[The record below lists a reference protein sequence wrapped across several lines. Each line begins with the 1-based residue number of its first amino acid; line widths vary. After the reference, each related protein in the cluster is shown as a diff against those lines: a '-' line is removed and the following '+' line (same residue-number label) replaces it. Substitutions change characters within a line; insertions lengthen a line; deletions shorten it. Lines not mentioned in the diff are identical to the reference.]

1 METHAPHAEPATN
14 VVRLRPTGTP
24 GPSFEELAEQ
34 AFQIAVGLASAVA
47 AVLTEA
53 LARTIG
59 HEPIDEETARDEEM
73 PQSSGVPLLAGAA
86 FGLALEGGRWAF
98 RTAGTVTKS
107 ARPWLSFFMSPNV
120 VRRRLDDAQTF
131 LRTLDDRWHEEQ
143 PRGEEAAT
151 AFVDAL
157 VPEIVNAALD
167 QIDLT
172 DLVVE
177 HVDLD
182 RILARVDLNAVI
194 ERVDIGRILER
205 IDLNDVIERV
215 DLDRIMRGI
224 DVQAIVDRIPLDE
237 VVARLDLNQVA
248 ARIDIDEIVSRVDLE
263 AIVQRIDVVGLAGE
277 VIEGIDLPAIIR
289 DSSGTMAGETVEG
302 IRLQSMDADRLV
314 ARVVDKVLR
323 RRERDT
329 DAPGEP
335 SSSRWSTPSAS
346 TDGEEDT

>member
-1 METHAPHAEPATN
+1 METQAPHAEPATN
-14 VVRLRPTGTP
+14 VVLLHPTDTP
-24 GPSFEELAEQ
+24 GPTFEELAAQ

-59 HEPIDEETARDEEM
+59 HEPIDEEPAGDEEM
-73 PQSSGVPLLAGAA
+73 PQPSGVPLLAGAA

-98 RTAGTVTKS
+98 RTAGAVAKS
-107 ARPWLSFFMSPNV
+107 GRPWLSFVMSPNV

-131 LRTLDDRWHEEQ
+131 LRTLDDRWREEQ

-151 AFVDAL
+151 SFVHAL

-172 DLVVE
+172 ELVVE

-215 DLDRIMRGI
+215 DLDRIVRGI
-224 DVQAIVDRIPLDE
+224 DVQAIVDRIPLDA
-237 VVARLDLNQVA
+237 VVARVDLNQVA
-248 ARIDIDEIVSRVDLE
+248 ARIDVDEIVAKVDVE
-263 AIVQRIDVVGLAGE
+263 AIVQRIDVVGLARE
-277 VIEGIDLPAIIR
+277 VIDEIDLPAIIR
-289 DSSGTMAGETVEG
+289 ESSGAMAGETVEG

-323 RRERDT
+323 RRARDT
-329 DAPGEP
+329 DAPEEP
-335 SSSRWSTPSAS
+335 SSSLAQPPIDA
-346 TDGEEDT
+346 TDGEEES